1 MAGFF
6 DNLKKGLDKG
16 TKMVSAKSS
25 QVIETNKVKSEIA
38 AMKKSKA
45 EAITTI
51 GQKVFDA
58 KESFTYDLVAEEIEA
73 IVGYDAVIDEKEAEL
88 EKIRIEAETK
98 MNEIKTENETV
109 TEAEVDGAVEVDIEV
124 QDHVDD
130 NVE

>member
-38 AMKKSKA
+38 ALKKSKA

-51 GQKVFDA
+51 GTKVYEA
-58 KESFTYDLVAEEIEA
+58 KEAFTYDLVAEEVEA
-73 IVGYDAVIDEKEAEL
+73 ISGYEVAIEEKEAEL
-88 EKIRIEAETK
+88 ERIRIETETK
-98 MNEIKTENETV
+98 MNEIKAETEAV
-109 TEAEVDGAVEVDIEV
+109 TEDEVDGAVEVDIEV
-124 QDHVDD
+124 QDHVEEDK
-130 NVE
+130 